1 MRGVRKGAG
10 AWFGFSPSHFGGA
23 MGNGDARSRIGRGL
37 RAGVALAPGDR
48 EGRKDR
54 RKALG
59 RVTTK
64 QDHGATV
71 GQMAQRGQRMPLGF
85 AVCGD

>member
-1 MRGVRKGAG
+1 
-10 AWFGFSPSHFGGA
+10 
-23 MGNGDARSRIGRGL
+23 
-37 RAGVALAPGDR
+37 LAPGDR
-48 EGRKDR
+48 EGRKHR

-71 GQMAQRGQRMPLGF
+71 GQMAQGGQRMPLAF